1 MTETAHSTAD
11 APRWVVTAV
20 VALRPAA
27 APVEPPASAA
37 AQPQPVQAPA
47 EPPASAAAQPLPP
60 APERHLLAL
69 LYFCEGMSRSDG
81 RVALEE
87 RQMVNLL
94 AQMARLPDYRADPW
108 YQALDEDTACMV
120 LDNELVR
127 HATLVCMTLVLK
139 ADSQRRPEEHA
150 YFTRIRKRLGAEPV
164 RVPINLER
172 HKYSALSCV
181 RAVIESS

>member
-1 MTETAHSTAD
+1 MIETASSTAD
-11 APRWVVTAV
+11 APRWIVTTV

-27 APVEPPASAA
+27 AAEPSPAQTA
-37 AQPQPVQAPA
+37 A
-47 EPPASAAAQPLPP
+47 EPPRAAVPMPP

-87 RQMVNLL
+87 REMVRML

-108 YQALDEDTACMV
+108 FQALDEDTACAM
-120 LDNELVR
+120 LDNDLVR

-139 ADSQRRPEEHA
+139 ADRVRRPEEHA
-150 YFTRIRKRLGAEPV
+150 YFTRMRQRLGAEPI

-172 HKYSALSCV
+172 HKYSALSNV
-181 RAVIESS
+181 RAVIEAS